1 MTHLPQELMIEY
13 VLGELPRADAE
24 AFEREIA
31 ADATLAAE
39 VQRLRNTLDLMPYAA
54 VTEPPPELRASVLQA
69 AVQQAAEQ
77 QPTGQRVR
85 SVAAPTAARPARRVV
100 WSRFIAAAAAAIA
113 LALGFDSYRLRTELQ
128 VEREVTAMLQ
138 EPNVVRSFALAGT
151 GSAGRAFGAVTLD
164 LDAKKGA
171 VALRNMPALPADQV
185 YRLWARVAD
194 KAVPCGDFMAAADG
208 TIRAQFR
215 VPVESYTA
223 PIANLFVTV
232 EPRAATGDPTG
243 PQVMTSA

>member
-1 MTHLPQELMIEY
+1 MTRLPEDVMVDY

-24 AFEREIA
+24 AFEHAMANDA
-31 ADATLAAE
+31 ALAAE

-54 VTEPPPELRASVLQA
+54 VTEPPPALRGAVLQA
-69 AVQQAAEQ
+69 AQTQAN
-77 QPTGQRVR
+77 
-85 SVAAPTAARPARRVV
+85 AAPRRAARPARRIV
-100 WSRFIAAAAAAIA
+100 WSRFAAAAAAAIA
-113 LALGFDSYRLRTELQ
+113 IGFGIDSYRLRTELELQ
-128 VEREVTAMLQ
+128 REVTAMLQ

-151 GSAGRAFGAVTLD
+151 GSAGRSFGNVTLD

-171 VALRNMPALPADQV
+171 VAFRHLPALASDQV
-185 YRLWARVAD
+185 YRLWARVGD
-194 KAVPCGDFMAAADG
+194 KSVPCGDFVAAADG

-232 EPRAATGDPTG
+232 EPKSATGAPTG
-243 PQVMTSA
+243 PTVMTSA